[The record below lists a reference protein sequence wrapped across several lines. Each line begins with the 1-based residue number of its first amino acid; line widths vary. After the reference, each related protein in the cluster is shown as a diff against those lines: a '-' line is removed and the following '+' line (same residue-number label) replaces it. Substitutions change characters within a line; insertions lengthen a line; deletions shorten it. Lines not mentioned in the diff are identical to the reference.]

1 MAHFIDRRLNSKG
14 KSTVNRQRFLRRYK
28 QQIKRAVSDAVGQR
42 SVTDLETGEQISI
55 PARDIKEPVFHTGQ
69 GGQRTIVHPGND
81 QFTAGDKI
89 ERPPGRGGGQGQ
101 GEGDASDSG
110 EGQDEFVFSIS
121 KDEYLDLL
129 FDDLALPNLKK
140 NQFDKVVQ
148 YETYRAGY
156 QTDGVPSNLDIVR
169 SLKGSVARR
178 IALTGSDRKKLR
190 EKEAQLEALK
200 ADKHDNALAIMELE
214 KEISALKQKI
224 ARVPFIDT
232 FELRFKNYDRRPVPT
247 SKAVMFCLMDVS
259 GSMDQATKDMA
270 KRFYILLYLFLTRTY
285 ENVEVVYIRH
295 HTQAKEVDEQEFFYS
310 QETGGTIVS
319 SALKLMDEIIK
330 ERYTESDWNIYAAQ
344 ASDGDNWADDS
355 PQCKQILMK
364 ELLPATRYFAY
375 IEITERQ
382 HQSLW
387 REYQQVE
394 NSCDNF
400 VCKHIQSVSDIFPVF
415 RELFKKSEQE
425 AAPGG

>member
-232 FELRFKNYDRRPVPT
+232 FDLRFKNYDRRPVPT